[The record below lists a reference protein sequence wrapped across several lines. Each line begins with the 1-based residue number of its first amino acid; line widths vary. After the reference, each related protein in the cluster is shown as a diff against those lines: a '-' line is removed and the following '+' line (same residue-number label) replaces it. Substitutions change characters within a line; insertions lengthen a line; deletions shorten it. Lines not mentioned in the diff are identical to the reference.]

1 MGESPIGESGIA
13 AQAPARPAPEGA
25 GAGRK
30 VLHIIGYSHV
40 DAAWLW
46 PWRDSSNLALTT
58 FHSAL
63 DRMNEFPEFCFSA
76 SSSMHY
82 RWVQRADPR
91 MFGEIRERIRQGRWE
106 VVGAWPVEPDCN
118 LPAAESFAR
127 HCLYGKEY
135 CRGELGADV
144 RIGLNPDSFGHA
156 AGLPEILRHANYGY
170 YVFMRPQPQEQ
181 ALPLPLVFWWEAPDG
196 SRVLTLRICRT
207 YDGSAADV
215 RRVLPEIFMPGLDHA
230 AFFLGVGDHGG
241 AVTKRQIEEILA
253 MRQDASLPEL
263 RFSTL
268 KSFFAAVESSP
279 GFAALPVIQSELQ
292 HHSRGCYSA
301 NGEVKFVNRR
311 AERGLSQAET
321 IALAA
326 SLSAGHP
333 YPGEEFAASWW
344 KLCFNQFHDLMAGTA
359 LYSDYRDLRDG
370 VGYATETATT
380 SKVEALE
387 TMSRRT
393 DLRSVRESALFLF
406 NPLPWRRRV
415 LVDCIRQKK
424 SESGEPLTQ
433 LIAAGGEA
441 TPVQWRPSPSMT
453 PFYPRLAAWVEL
465 PACGY
470 KVFELAPGD
479 APAPGRFLDFFT
491 VSESGL
497 GLSSLRAADG
507 VEMLARPIGMVAI
520 RDTSDTWAHDVAR
533 FRDVIGR
540 PELVSSRLVEDGP
553 VLRVTRQFARWR
565 NSEIYLDIM
574 QFADSDTLRLKLVV
588 NWREQEQMLKLEIPT
603 AFAGPRIFAKVP
615 GAAIERKVNGDEEPC
630 QDWAAV
636 QGRIGNAEYSVAIL
650 NRETYS
656 YDCLDGLFRTVVI
669 RSAPFARHNP
679 AQVPAQDASYY
690 AWQDQGRQERT
701 FWIACAQGPQAKMNL
716 DRKAEELQ
724 TPAEYVFDSAHSGP
738 APRENSFL
746 EVTPANVW
754 VLAVKRAESGGG
766 VIVRVQERSG
776 EATRVRLKSAL
787 LGLDDSAELAP
798 WALKTFLIEAREG
811 TRARLREVSLLEA

>member
-1 MGESPIGESGIA
+1 MGESAIGESQA
-13 AQAPARPAPEGA
+13 APADP

-82 RWVQRADPR
+82 RWVQRADPK
-91 MFGEIRERIRQGRWE
+91 MFVEIGERIRQGRWE

-127 HCLYGKEY
+127 HCLYGKSY
-135 CRGELGADV
+135 CREELRADV

-156 AGLPEILRHANYGY
+156 AGLPTILRHAGYGY

-181 ALPLPLVFWWEAPDG
+181 AIPLPLVFWWESPDG
-196 SRVLTLRICRT
+196 SRVLTLRICRN
-207 YDGSAADV
+207 YDSSAADV
-215 RRVLPEIFMPGLDHA
+215 RKVLPEIFMPGLDHA

-241 AVTKRQIEEILA
+241 AVTKRQIEEIIAL
-253 MRQDASLPEL
+253 RQDPSLPEL

-268 KSFFAAVESSP
+268 QTFFAAVESSP
-279 GFAALPVIQSELQ
+279 GFGALPVIRSELQ

-311 AERGLSQAET
+311 AERALVQAET
-321 IALAA
+321 ISLAA
-326 SLSAGHP
+326 SLSSSYP
-333 YPGEEFAASWW
+333 YRGQEFADSWW
-344 KLCFNQFHDLMAGTA
+344 KLCFNQFHDLLAGTA

-370 VGYATETATT
+370 VGYATETATVA
-380 SKVEALE
+380 KVEALE
-387 TMSRRT
+387 TMARQT

-406 NPLPWRRRV
+406 NPLPWRRRA
-415 LVDCIRQKK
+415 LVDCIRSKK
-424 SESGEPLTQ
+424 SESGEPLTH
-433 LIAAGGEA
+433 LVSEAGESV
-441 TPVQWRPSPSMT
+441 PVQWRPSPSMT

-470 KVFELAPGD
+470 KVFELASGD
-479 APAPGRFLDFFT
+479 APPASQFLDFFT
-491 VSESGL
+491 ISDSGL
-497 GLSSLRAADG
+497 GISSLRAADG
-507 VEMLARPIGMVAI
+507 AEMLARPIGLVAI
-520 RDTSDTWAHDVAR
+520 RDTGDTWAHDVAR

-540 PELVSSRLVEDGP
+540 PEFVSSRLVEDGP
-553 VLRVTRQFARWR
+553 VLRVTRQTARWQG
-565 NSEIYLDIM
+565 SEIYLDIM
-574 QFADSDTLRLKLVV
+574 QFSGSDTIRLKLVV
-588 NWREQEQMLKLEIPT
+588 NWREREQMLKLEIPT
-603 AFAGPRIFAKVP
+603 AFTEPRVFAKVP

-636 QGRIGNAEYSVAIL
+636 QGRLKDAEYSVAVL

-656 YDCLDGLFRTVVI
+656 YDCLDGLFRTVII

-679 AQVPAQDASYY
+679 AQVPAEDATYF

-701 FWIACAQGPQAKMNL
+701 FWIACSRGPHTGMNL
-716 DRKAEELQ
+716 DRKAEELE
-724 TPAEYVFDSAHSGP
+724 TPAEYVFDSAHSGS
-738 APRENSFL
+738 APREASFL
-746 EVTPANVW
+746 EVTPASVW
-754 VLAVKRAESGGG
+754 VLAVKRAERGGG

-776 EATRVRLKSAL
+776 AAARVRLKSAVM
-787 LGLDDSAELAP
+787 GLDDSADLAP
-798 WALKTFLIEAREG
+798 WALKTFLIESG
-811 TRARLREVSLLEA
+811 GKKRARLREVSLLEA